1 MQELTLKKT
10 TIGFIVSLFIPNDE
24 KKIGENKSQ
33 ILCMFLLNKRVPE
46 SPETAGNSEQTQ
58 LKQNLTFVGGLSGV
72 SERKVE

>member
-1 MQELTLKKT
+1 
-10 TIGFIVSLFIPNDE
+10 
-24 KKIGENKSQ
+24 
-33 ILCMFLLNKRVPE
+33 MFLLNKRVPE